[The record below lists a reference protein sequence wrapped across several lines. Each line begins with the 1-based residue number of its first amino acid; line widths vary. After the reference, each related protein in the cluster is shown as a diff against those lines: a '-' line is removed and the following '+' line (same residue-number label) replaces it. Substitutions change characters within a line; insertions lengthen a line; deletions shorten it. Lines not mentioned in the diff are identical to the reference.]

1 MAVHMVFELSDS
13 NRVRKTIVYDIVG
26 KKIILAQTSP
36 PLLRSH
42 LGERVRISFAI
53 KKKSIKN
60 TLLAFSA
67 EIKEYIPKYEMNS
80 YQTVP
85 AVVLHQI
92 TGLKEIERRMFY
104 RITPPPNHDLEVILG
119 NEKMNVI
126 DISLGGAKLSHS
138 IERILEP
145 YEKIQLTFHFNRR
158 RYTIDAK
165 VIREEQKTSPI
176 TKKKT
181 QTVFIQ
187 FETNDR
193 EFERLIT
200 LKIMTLERQ
209 RLSESKY

>member
-1 MAVHMVFELSDS
+1 MAVHMAFELSDS

-42 LGERVRISFAI
+42 LGERVRISFVI
-53 KKKSIKN
+53 KKKGIKN
-60 TLLAFSA
+60 SLLAFSA
-67 EIKEYIPKYEMNS
+67 EIKEYIPNYEMNS

-85 AVVLHQI
+85 AIVLHQI
-92 TGLKEIERRMFY
+92 TDLKEIERRMFY
-104 RITPPPNHDLEVILG
+104 RITPPPNNDLEVMLG

-138 IERILEP
+138 RECILEP
-145 YEKIQLTFHFNRR
+145 YEQIQLTFRFDRR
-158 RYTIDAK
+158 RFTIDAK
-165 VIREEQKTSPI
+165 VIREERKTYPI
-176 TKKKT
+176 TDKKT

-187 FETNDR
+187 FERNDR
-193 EFERLIT
+193 EFERFIA

-209 RLSESKY
+209 HLSESKY